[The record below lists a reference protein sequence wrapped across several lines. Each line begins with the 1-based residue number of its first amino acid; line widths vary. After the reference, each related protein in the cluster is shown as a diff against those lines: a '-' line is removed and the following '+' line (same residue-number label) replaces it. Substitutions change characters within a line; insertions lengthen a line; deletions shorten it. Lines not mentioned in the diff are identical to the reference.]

1 MKLPRVVIVGRMNV
15 GKSTLFN
22 RLSVN
27 AKSMTFDYEG
37 VTRDVIKDTVT
48 WRDYTFE
55 LVDTGGISLR
65 KSTDEI
71 NERVRQLALKMV
83 EQADVILLVCD
94 GIVGVT
100 VEDREVAKACRKLN
114 KKIILVVNK
123 ADNKATEEHRY
134 EFEGLGIKPIVFIS
148 ALHGSSSSNL
158 LDEVCAALPAPQP
171 ITQEQEVGCKMVIL
185 GKPNVGKSSL
195 MNLLLQEERAIVS
208 PIAGTTREAVKEK
221 ITFYQQDLL
230 LTDTPGI
237 RRKRKIDET
246 LETMMVKSAFRA
258 VDEADVVL
266 LLIDSS
272 EHAIADQ
279 ELKLAFYVF
288 EHYKSLIILFNKDD
302 ISTPEI
308 KKDMDFSLDVYKYFL
323 KKVPQM
329 HISCKSG
336 KNIGKVLPLV
346 KQVYERANQQ
356 FNDDD
361 LTMLFKEALRHRP
374 LYHNQMVLG
383 FKRIKQIATNPI
395 TIVIITET
403 PEWYGSTQLGFFDN
417 VMRAEYD
424 LLGAP
429 IKFLTRKPSSGP
441 QER

>member
-27 AKSMTFDYEG
+27 AKSMTFDFEG
-37 VTRDVIKDTVT
+37 VTRDIIKDTVT

-65 KSTDEI
+65 KSSDEI
-71 NERVRQLALKMV
+71 NEQVRQLALKMV
-83 EQADVILLVCD
+83 EQSDVILFVCD
-94 GIVGVT
+94 GTVGVT
-100 VEDREVAKACRKLN
+100 TEDREVAKACRKLS

-134 EFEGLGIKPIVFIS
+134 EFESLGIKPIVFIS

-158 LDEVCAALPAPQP
+158 LDEICEALPAPQP
-171 ITQEQEVGCKMVIL
+171 IAPQEEEGCKIVIL

-195 MNLLLQEERAIVS
+195 LNLLAQEERAIVS
-208 PIAGTTREAVKEK
+208 PVAGTTREAVAQK

-266 LLIDSS
+266 LLIDAS

-302 ISTPEI
+302 ISNAGI
-308 KKDMDFSLDVYKYFL
+308 KKDMDFSLEVYDYFL

-336 KNIGKVLPLV
+336 KNIGKILPLV
-346 KQVYERANQQ
+346 KQVYERAQQ
-356 FNDDD
+356 KFDDD
-361 LTMLFKEALRHRP
+361 ELTMLFKEALRRKP
-374 LYHNQMVLG
+374 LYHNQMILNI
-383 FKRIKQIATNPI
+383 KRVKQIANNPI
-395 TIVIITET
+395 TLVLITET
-403 PEWYGSTQLGFFDN
+403 PEWFGPGQLGYFDN
-417 VMRAEYD
+417 IMRSEYN
-424 LLGAP
+424 LLGNP
-429 IKFLTRKPSSGP
+429 IKFLTRKPS
-441 QER
+441 